1 MVKDMKS
8 YLIALLFAMLGALA
22 AVFFIWLFSIM
33 SWVLLWA
40 VLVFIF
46 IPVASSALH
55 LWVEEDCYDFDDFL
69 KVLFKDRKKSN
80 SISNDDELY

>member
-46 IPVASSALH
+46 IPVASSALR

>member
-8 YLIALLFAMLGALA
+8 YLIALLFAILGALV

-33 SWVLLWA
+33 SWALLWA

-46 IPVASSALH
+46 IPVASSALR

-69 KVLFKDRKKSN
+69 KVLFKDKKKASF
-80 SISNDDELY
+80 ISNDNEPY